1 MMDIAILDDEEV
13 ILRDIRV
20 CVEKEVSTTDEVK
33 LFTYTSANEFLKE
46 TESGHEF
53 DILIS
58 DILMPEMNG
67 LDMGRRL
74 RAQGIRTYLIY
85 LTSYTEYAIDSY
97 RVEAYQYILKN
108 EMDRRLPRT
117 LRKLINLVKKEKME
131 YRLVGTPTCK
141 VAVHY
146 KDIIY
151 IVKEN
156 RHKYIQYIT
165 IDGIYRERT
174 TLAKLLEE
182 LDSKAFVMVERSHI
196 ININHIVS
204 MEKTILLDNGEEI
217 MVSRNYYK
225 KVREWIHLYSLQIKS
240 Q

>member
-1 MMDIAILDDEEV
+1 MIDIAILDDEEA
-13 ILRDIRV
+13 ILKDIRI
-20 CVEKEVSTTDEVK
+20 CVEKEVSTTDKVN

-67 LDMGRRL
+67 LDVGRRL

-97 RVEAYQYILKN
+97 RVEAYQYILKD
-108 EMDRRLPRT
+108 EMERRLPRI
-117 LRKLINLVKKEKME
+117 LRRLINLVKKEKLQF
-131 YRLVGTPTCK
+131 RLIGTPTSK
-141 VAVHY
+141 VAVYY

-151 IVKEN
+151 IEKEN

-165 IDGIYRERT
+165 VDG
-174 TLAKLLEE
+174 KE
-182 LDSKAFVMVERSHI
+182 LDSEAFIMVERSCI

-204 MEKTILLDNGEEI
+204 MQKTILMDNDKEI
-217 MVSRNYYK
+217 TVSRNYFK
-225 KVREWIHLYSLQIKS
+225 EVRERIHLYKGKL
-240 Q
+240 